1 MSCAQCRATV
11 PAGSRFCPHCGSATD
26 AGSVLTMTSGHDV
39 TTIATP
45 TPAATRALHSSW
57 ATGSGSVDHGRFE
70 PGLVLDGRYRVL
82 GLLGRGGMGEVYRA
96 DDLRLGQQ
104 VALKFLPASLS
115 SDPARLAQFHNEVRT
130 ARQVSH
136 PNVCRVY
143 DIGEIDGQLFITM
156 EYVDGE
162 DLSVLLRRIGRLP
175 EDKGI
180 DIARQICAGLAAAHE
195 RGVLHRDLKPA
206 NIMLDGSGRA
216 RIMDFSLAAVGDVAD
231 IRAGT
236 PAYMAPEQLAGQ
248 EVTVRSDVYALGLVL
263 YEIFT
268 GRRAFDATNLSDL
281 LEQHRAGTIASPTT
295 VVKSLDPAIESAIL
309 RCLDPIAV
317 RRPSSAIAVS
327 AALPGGDPLAA
338 ALAAGETPSPEMVAA
353 AGGEGAA
360 LSLPAGV
367 LWLTIAA
374 IGVIAA
380 AILAGRS
387 SLLSRVPLH
396 RPGAVLADR
405 AEEIRTSFGYA
416 DTPVDRS
423 FDFGVDQGYL
433 TWAATHGRAAAGWT
447 ELARGRPS
455 AVQYWYRTSP
465 VPLVPLN
472 PLGTVGPND
481 PPVVINGMTRTW
493 VDSSARLL
501 YFEAAPPQIER
512 EPVGTPAPFDWQ
524 TAFTAAGLSLPAF
537 TETTPAR
544 TPAGYADER
553 KAWKGT
559 LPDTDIPIT
568 IEAAAYRGRPILFQI
583 VLPWTASAREP
594 RRGGSGSNWIFISF
608 LLVGAAVTAYLNL
621 RRGRADRRGAFRL
634 AAFMFLTLLSAW
646 IIGPH
651 VNDGAAEQQRFFARA
666 GIALFV
672 GGAMYLLY
680 LGLEP
685 FVRRL
690 WPEMLVG
697 WTRVLSGRLRDP
709 LIGRDA
715 LVGVAGGAALALLAL
730 VPFFAA
736 GWTGRPMPT
745 PNQTDLSPLWGL
757 RGTLIA
763 FLQSINNGLQNTLI
777 NVFVWSFL
785 RIIFE
790 WVTRTPVGRSRW
802 TIASKLRMSERVSD
816 HVFVACSVL
825 IGAFTA
831 YNAGAPDRWLVA
843 AQAGVNSLLLLLV
856 LLRIGLFALAM
867 MLTTASLL
875 QRMPMTFD
883 SDALYVS
890 ATWAALAVLGVI
902 AVTGFRLATRPGRSA
917 MAAARI

>member
-1 MSCAQCRATV
+1 V
-11 PAGSRFCPHCGSATD
+11 PAGSRFCPHCGTATD
-26 AGSVLTMTSGHDV
+26 AGSVLTMTSGAASRTMH
-39 TTIATP
+39 TP
-45 TPAATRALHSSW
+45 W
-57 ATGSGSVDHGRFE
+57 ATGTGSIDHGRFE

-115 SDPARLAQFHNEVRT
+115 VDPGRLAQFHNEVRT

-206 NIMLDGSGRA
+206 NVMLDGSGRA
-216 RIMDFSLAAVGDVAD
+216 RIMDFSLASVGDVAD
-231 IRAGT
+231 VRAGT

-248 EVTVRSDVYALGLVL
+248 EVTVRSDIYALGLVL

-268 GRRAFDATNLSDL
+268 GRRAFEAKNLAEL
-281 LEQHRAGTIASPTT
+281 IEQHRAGTLTAPTEI
-295 VVKSLDPAIESAIL
+295 VKSLDPAIEAAIL

-360 LSLPAGV
+360 LSAAAGV
-367 LWLTIAA
+367 VWLAVAA
-374 IGVIAA
+374 VAVIAA
-380 AILAGRS
+380 ATLAARY
-387 SLLSRVPLH
+387 SLLSRVPLS

-405 AEEIRTSFGYA
+405 AEEIRTAFGYPDA
-416 DTPVDRS
+416 PVDRAGE
-423 FDFGVDQGYL
+423 FAFDQGYL
-433 TWAATHGRAAAGWT
+433 TWAASHGRAESGWA
-447 ELARGRPS
+447 ELARGRPA
-455 AVQYWYRTSP
+455 AVFYWYRTSP
-465 VPLVPLN
+465 VALVPIN
-472 PLGTVGPND
+472 QLGTVGAND
-481 PPVVINGMTRTW
+481 PPVTINGMTRTW
-493 VDSSARLL
+493 VDTSARLL
-501 YFEAAPPQIER
+501 SFEAAPPQLER
-512 EPVGTPAPFDWQ
+512 PPVGSVAAFDWER
-524 TAFTAAGLSLPAF
+524 AFTAAGLSRAAF
-537 TETTPAR
+537 TETAPAR
-544 TPAGYADER
+544 LPAGYADER

-568 IEAAAYRGRPILFQI
+568 IEAAAYRGRPVLFQI
-583 VLPWTASAREP
+583 VLPWTSSTREP
-594 RRGGSGSNWIFISF
+594 RRADSGTNWIFISL

-634 AAFMFLTLLSAW
+634 ASFMFLILMSTW

-651 VNDGAAEQQRFFARA
+651 VSSGFDEQQRFFARA

-672 GGAMYLLY
+672 AGVMYLLY

-685 FVRRL
+685 FMRRL

-715 LVGVAGGAALALLAL
+715 LVGVAAGAALALLAL
-730 VPFFAA
+730 MPFVTAP
-736 GWTGRPMPT
+736 WTGTPMPT
-745 PNQTDLSPLWGL
+745 PNLEALSPLWGP

-763 FLQSINNGLQNTLI
+763 LLQAINNGLQNTLI
-777 NVFVWSFL
+777 NVFAFAGF
-785 RIIFE
+785 RRIFE

-802 TIASKLRMSERVSD
+802 TIASKLRMSERASD
-816 HVFVACSVL
+816 RVFVACAVL
-825 IGAFTA
+825 IGALIAYSTTA
-831 YNAGAPDRWLVA
+831 SDGARVFNA
-843 AQAGVNSLLLLLV
+843 AQAGVYSLVLLLV
-856 LLRIGLFALAM
+856 LLRMGLFSLAV
-867 MLTTASLL
+867 MLSTASLL
-875 QRMPMTFD
+875 QRVPMTFD
-883 SDALYVS
+883 SGALYVG
-890 ATWAALAVLGVI
+890 ATWTALALLA
-902 AVTGFRLATRPGRSA
+902 AVALAGFRLATRPAHRAIG
-917 MAAARI
+917 AARAPIT